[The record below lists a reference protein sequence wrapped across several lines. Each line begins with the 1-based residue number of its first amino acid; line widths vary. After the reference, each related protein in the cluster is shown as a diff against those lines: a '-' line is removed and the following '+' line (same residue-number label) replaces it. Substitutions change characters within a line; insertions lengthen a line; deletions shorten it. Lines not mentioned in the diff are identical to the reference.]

1 MRLQQGLVAL
11 CLSPDETTLAIQHAG
26 GVDLHHVARFM
37 AGDMRATRTLCAGSQ
52 LLQFEWRAPFAPS
65 LRSRPR

>member
-1 MRLQQGLVAL
+1 
-11 CLSPDETTLAIQHAG
+11 LSPDETTLAIQRAG

-52 LLQFEWRAPFAPS
+52 LLQFEWRVPFAIS
-65 LRSRPR
+65 LRSRQH